1 MDNIQN
7 AVKAAFN
14 ASSVKEAATTFAESE
29 VAADNAVKAIAT
41 EMGTKPSFT
50 LWNLISADFKAAYQV
65 ARKCD
70 MQGADKAWQR
80 MMDRMASFYGLN
92 KPAAEKK
99 ESKAKALVRDKAAKA
114 VKAAIVKHKT
124 TAALQRQAGQA
135 LEAGRPEE
143 ADIMMKAAKQT
154 KVADEKAVKEKQAAR
169 WVKVA
174 DAVKAAKAAHDERI
188 LAAIEKAIS
197 TLVPVKA
204 GKKAGK

>member
-7 AVKAAFN
+7 EVKALFN
-14 ASSVKEAATTFAESE
+14 SVSVKEAATDFALAE
-29 VAADNAVKAIAT
+29 VKADASVKTIAG
-41 EMGTKPSFT
+41 EMGTKPTFT
-50 LWNLISADFKAAYQV
+50 LWNLVSTDFRAAYET

-70 MQGADKAWQR
+70 AVASAKAWQR
-80 MMDRMASFYGLN
+80 MMDRMASAYGLN
-92 KPAAEKK
+92 RPAAEKK

-114 VKAAIVKHKT
+114 VKAAVAKHKT
-124 TAALQRQAGQA
+124 VAALQRQAGQA
-135 LEAGRPEE
+135 LEAGKP
-143 ADIMMKAAKQT
+143 ADADVFMKAAKVA
-154 KVADEKAVKEKQAAR
+154 KVADEKATKEKQAAR

-204 GKKAGK
+204 GKKSK